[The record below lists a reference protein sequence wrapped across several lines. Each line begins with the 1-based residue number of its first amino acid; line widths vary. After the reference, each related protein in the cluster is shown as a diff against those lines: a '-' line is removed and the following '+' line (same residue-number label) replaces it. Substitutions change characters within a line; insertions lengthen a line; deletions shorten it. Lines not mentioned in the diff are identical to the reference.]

1 MRVDIGDEDDV
12 VGDGEFGE
20 DGVDVFGEG
29 AGVAVAEEE
38 LEAVEVVGA
47 GDGVRVGE
55 ADLESG
61 RWVFGEA
68 AVDGLEGELGALFV
82 AATGG

>member
-1 MRVDIGDEDDV
+1 MGVDVGDEDDV
-12 VGDGEFGE
+12 FGDGEFGE

-29 AGVAVAEEE
+29 AGVAVTDKE
-38 LEAVEVVGA
+38 LEAVQVVGSH
-47 GDGVRVGE
+47 DGVGVGE
-55 ADLESG
+55 ADFHTG
-61 RWVFGEA
+61 RRVFGEA